1 MDDPAIFPP
10 LNAALNGLAGVLL
23 VVGFALIKNGRE
35 AAHKRFMLA
44 AFACSVL
51 FLVSYLYYHLHFS
64 IQVKYQGPEWGKLPY
79 LGMLLAHTLFAA
91 AVPFLALRTIFLGLK
106 DRRTQHRRL
115 AKITFPIWLFVSVTG
130 VLIYLVLYVFTDS
143 GTLVLEGLPTTP

>member
-1 MDDPAIFPP
+1 MNDPAFFPP

-23 VVGFALIKNGRE
+23 VVGFAMIKSGRE

-44 AFACSVL
+44 AFACSVV
-51 FLVSYLYYHLHFS
+51 FLISYLYYHLHFS
-64 IQVKYQGPEWGKLPY
+64 IQVKYQGPDWGKLPY
-79 LGMLLAHTLFAA
+79 LGMLLAHTVLAA

-106 DRRTQHRRL
+106 GRREQHRRI
-115 AKITFPIWLFVSVTG
+115 ARITFPIWLFVSATG

-143 GTLVLEGLPTTP
+143 GALTLQGIPSS